1 MSKVIK
7 VIDTILP
14 WLVILTFAC
23 DAFIYYNIDSTRF
36 TIDIAAIGGWVS
48 LIDIRDKYH
57 SLKKQIEEKSSNE
70 S

>member
-14 WLVILTFAC
+14 LLVILTFAC

-48 LIDIRDKYH
+48 LIDIREKFD
-57 SLKKQIEEKSSNE
+57 SLKKQIEEKLSNE

>member
-23 DAFIYYNIDSTRF
+23 DAIIYYNIDTTRF

-48 LIDIRDKYH
+48 LIDIREKYN
-57 SLKKQIEEKSSNE
+57 SLKNKIEEKSTNE

>member
-1 MSKVIK
+1 MSKVIT
-7 VIDTILP
+7 VIDTVLP
-14 WLVILTFAC
+14 WLVVLTFAC

-57 SLKKQIEEKSSNE
+57 ALKLKVEGKS
-70 S
+70 